1 MIFGG
6 LEFVVAGKLIAAHAA
21 AAGGAHA
28 LPTTAVVAAHHPLS
42 TAELMAVHHIANSV
56 ATNPAIPHAAKV
68 AFAQAIQAL
77 TGAPGTAA
85 VSASSTAPVGVG
97 HWHALAHLI
106 RMSEPYQEAKDAAKN
121 APSDFLKDLV
131 SDRRGDWESVLGR
144 IRQQSA

>member
-1 MIFGG
+1 MSPASS
-6 LEFVVAGKLIAAHAA
+6 LPLTLQPLTLQPLAA
-21 AAGGAHA
+21 
-28 LPTTAVVAAHHPLS
+28 LTPYPPRRSWPRTIR
-42 TAELMAVHHIANSV
+42 HIANSV

-121 APSDFLKDLV
+121 ALSDFLKDLV